1 MRQNGK
7 EDKGKTR
14 KKEKIS
20 NKVIATYWHAYH
32 LEALLIN
39 HTAYITFHPSQ
50 TSQMP
55 NNDHISLYLD
65 STQHTKYC
73 HSLDIKKKIFAIP
86 SPTLGR

>member
-50 TSQMP
+50 TFQMP
-55 NNDHISLYLD
+55 NNDHISMYLD
-65 STQHTKYC
+65 STRTYQVLSQFRYKE
-73 HSLDIKKKIFAIP
+73 KIFTIP